1 MKGDNIMYTSHD
13 IQKMISEVKT
23 DPNFLDLLNNSGI
36 SGADKAA
43 IAHVLKTGWFETF
56 DRYDSAVCEQFIR
69 LYKTFNK

>member
-1 MKGDNIMYTSHD
+1 MYTNRD
-13 IQKMISEVKT
+13 IQKIISEVKD
-23 DPNFLDLLNNSGI
+23 DPNFLDLLDNSNI

-69 LYKTFNK
+69 LYEKFNK